1 MFIRWIERPPKIPG
15 RYETALSLILADTK
29 RVDGTVRQRHIAY
42 LGGIT
47 DRGIENLIHCCS
59 FWDSVTAAFDELG
72 DTVPPAD
79 RERFETD
86 IADRVPRP
94 SADAYKDAARQTA
107 QRYGWESLS
116 TGFKAVLADEAE
128 QWKAHETRVR
138 AEDAEMV
145 ISIMHGRR

>member
-1 MFIRWIERPPKIPG
+1 MDRATTENPRPLRDGIEPHPS
-15 RYETALSLILADTK
+15 RYQA
-29 RVDGTVRQRHIAY
+29 RRRHRSAAAHRY

-72 DTVPPAD
+72 DAVPPAD
-79 RERFETD
+79 RERFETA

-116 TGFKAVLADEAE
+116 EGFKAVLAEGE
-128 QWKAHETRVR
+128 WH
-138 AEDAEMV
+138 
-145 ISIMHGRR
+145 